1 MGDYDVMLVHPVCS
15 RCHQE
20 GPQMIPD
27 SILVSETLSL
37 ARACLL
43 SCPLL
48 CGAASLP
55 TPAIK
60 HHPRLHLAKCVP
72 MGLVPCFV
80 WLACASSRL
89 TS

>member
-37 ARACLL
+37 ARACAP

-48 CGAASLP
+48 FGWHALP
-55 TPAIK
+55 RS
-60 HHPRLHLAKCVP
+60 PRLQSGIIHGFISQNASP
-72 MGLVPCFV
+72 WGPCNVLFG
-80 WLACASSRL
+80 WHALHPG
-89 TS
+89 